1 MSVQPGHEPACAARE
16 DAVALVITPRE
27 RDLGGFSVRRVLP
40 APEQRMIGPFVFFDE
55 MGPATFPPGRGI
67 DVRPHPHIGI
77 ATITYLFDGL
87 IMHRDDLG
95 FEQPIEAGAVN
106 LMTAGRGIVHSERA
120 GPDRADLS
128 TMHGI
133 QSWIALPDALEE
145 TDPDFT
151 HYPATALPEIQRPD
165 AVVRVI
171 MGSAFGRESP
181 VKTYSPTLY
190 LDVTLEAG
198 GRIALQPDYDERGLY
213 LVSGVLRVDDTAFER
228 GSMLVARPGSTLE
241 VEASAAA
248 RLMIVGGA
256 PVGERHLW
264 WNFVSGRPERI
275 EQAKEDWR
283 QGRFG
288 KIAGDEEFIPLPE

>member
-1 MSVQPGHEPACAARE
+1 MSVQPCHDPVCAARE

-40 APEQRMIGPFVFFDE
+40 ASEQRMIGPFIFFDE
-55 MGPATFPPGRGI
+55 MGPATFPPGQGI

-77 ATITYLFDGL
+77 ATITYLFDGS

-95 FEQPIEAGAVN
+95 YEQSIEPGAVN

-120 GPDRADLS
+120 GPDRAQRS

-151 HYPATALPEIQRPD
+151 HYPAAALPEIRQED
-165 AVVRVI
+165 ATVRII
-171 MGSAFGRESP
+171 MGNAFGRHSP
-181 VKTYSPTLY
+181 VRTYSPTVY
-190 LDVTLEAG
+190 LEIELEAG
-198 GRIALQPDYDERGLY
+198 GRVSLPADYDERGIY
-213 LVSGVLRVDDTAFER
+213 LVSGGLRVNGSSFQR
-228 GSMLVARPGSTLE
+228 GTMLVARPGKTLE
-241 VEASAAA
+241 IEADTAS
-248 RLMIVGGA
+248 RLMAVGGA
-256 PVGERHLW
+256 SVGERHIW

-283 QGRFG
+283 RGRFG
-288 KIAGDEEFIPLPE
+288 KIAGDAQFIPLPE